1 MAVRRAALG
10 KGIREGALTHLRFPS
25 SSLTPEICFYA
36 SSNHIDQDPIRKL
49 DPPPLPSS
57 PRPDAIPE
65 S

>member
-10 KGIREGALTHLRFPS
+10 KGKGEGALTHLRFPAP
-25 SSLTPEICFYA
+25 SLTPEICFYA

-49 DPPPLPSS
+49 DPPLPFS